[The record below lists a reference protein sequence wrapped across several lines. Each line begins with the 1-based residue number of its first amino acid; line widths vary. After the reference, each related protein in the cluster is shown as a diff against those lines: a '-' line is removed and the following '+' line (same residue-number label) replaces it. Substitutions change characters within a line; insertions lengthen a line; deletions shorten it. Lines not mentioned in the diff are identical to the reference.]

1 MWRPYL
7 VPALCLLLFTQCRN
21 NTPAEKVTSLEE
33 YPATVFVP
41 TMEESFKPYRNV
53 IYTSSFLLAW
63 NGLKRE
69 IKLPLKVSPEN
80 YQLNLVNRSNTFKGA
95 LAENEYE
102 KEISVNADVISIST
116 FFHKSLDLELTLD
129 SVLSGFTFRGKA
141 VRAFGM
147 PVYKN
152 MLTTEIAVLY
162 YKNDDEFIIK
172 LIPKDRQEELI
183 LVKGVMRFNR
193 LDALWRE
200 ASSDIIKGRRE
211 MQDTGNTWKYTIQEN
226 DALIIPVLHFNIETH
241 YEDIEGQYIRT
252 SAKDYEIATAYQR
265 TAFTLDED
273 GAIVESEAEV
283 AAVAVDSSGPAV
295 RTRPQHLFFDKPFLI
310 VMKKADAANP
320 YFMMKVE
327 NTELMEK
334 R

>member
-7 VPALCLLLFTQCRN
+7 VPALCLLLFTQCRTN
-21 NTPAEKVTSLEE
+21 PPAEKVTSLEE

-95 LAENEYE
+95 RAENEYE
-102 KEISVNADVISIST
+102 KETSVNADVISIST

-193 LDALWRE
+193 LDALWRGGR
-200 ASSDIIKGRRE
+200 SDIIKTRG
-211 MQDTGNTWKYTIQEN
+211 GKQE
-226 DALIIPVLHFNIETH
+226 
-241 YEDIEGQYIRT
+241 
-252 SAKDYEIATAYQR
+252 
-265 TAFTLDED
+265 
-273 GAIVESEAEV
+273 
-283 AAVAVDSSGPAV
+283 
-295 RTRPQHLFFDKPFLI
+295 
-310 VMKKADAANP
+310 
-320 YFMMKVE
+320 
-327 NTELMEK
+327 
-334 R
+334 